1 MLKVNLENEIKRL
14 KKDLSRVEKK
24 AVPNAAILSI
34 NDTLKLVKAGQQ
46 LQMKR
51 KLENPTNFT
60 LNSLKIFE
68 ANKKTRSPKGRI
80 FIFRR
85 QEEYIKYQIDG
96 GVSRSVKGGFPVP
109 VDRSLKNRFGNLRRG
124 KTRLFRTKKDFYAD
138 VEYFELY
145 NLEEDPFEI
154 NNLVGQ
160 NKEKATSLKTE
171 MDAFIS
177 ELTSSPN
184 LVNPPRIA
192 IGTPYE
198 NPVYLNRND
207 AGGQRGVWNQ
217 EEIFSYWKVDL
228 EKGVYD
234 FKFKFLK
241 PLDGSG
247 EMFLELG
254 QSILKKYNPSPNLD
268 QLVWK
273 GVSLPKGTFDLIPFY
288 RKQRGSNFFPLWVE
302 IKKVE

>member
-138 VEYFELY
+138 INGTRGIWQRVGKDNIKLRIVFSDQNVY
-145 NLEEDPFEI
+145 NKKP
-154 NNLVGQ
+154 
-160 NKEKATSLKTE
+160 
-171 MDAFIS
+171 
-177 ELTSSPN
+177 
-184 LVNPPRIA
+184 
-192 IGTPYE
+192 
-198 NPVYLNRND
+198 
-207 AGGQRGVWNQ
+207 
-217 EEIFSYWKVDL
+217 
-228 EKGVYD
+228 YD
-234 FKFKFLK
+234 FYGTGKRIIDAHFNKRMRIYIAQVKKFMK
-241 PLDGSG
+241 
-247 EMFLELG
+247 
-254 QSILKKYNPSPNLD
+254 
-268 QLVWK
+268 
-273 GVSLPKGTFDLIPFY
+273 
-288 RKQRGSNFFPLWVE
+288 
-302 IKKVE
+302 